1 MQCNVNDS
9 AKHNVSMDFLKVIA
23 TILVVRLHS
32 GNSALC
38 PAYTYYLAGCAV
50 PIFLWL
56 MEPSY

>member
-32 GNSALC
+32 GNSAFVL
-38 PAYTYYLAGCAV
+38 PIPTIWLGV
-50 PIFLWL
+50 PYRFFLWL

>member
-23 TILVVRLHS
+23 TILVVRL
-32 GNSALC
+32 
-38 PAYTYYLAGCAV
+38 PVTV
-50 PIFLWL
+50 PFVLPIPTIWLGVPYRFFLWL